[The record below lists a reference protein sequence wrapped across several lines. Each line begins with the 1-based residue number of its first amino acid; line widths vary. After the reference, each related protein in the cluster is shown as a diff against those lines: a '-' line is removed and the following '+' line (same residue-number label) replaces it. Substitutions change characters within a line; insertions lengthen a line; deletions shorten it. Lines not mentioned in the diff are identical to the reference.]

1 MANQLE
7 LNEADMESYE
17 AVVNELAEQ
26 LTEVTKIKDEL
37 AISISHLHHEKDQAI
52 RERTE
57 QWAEQKA
64 ELVSQIEHLQGA
76 ISETDMVTRISRSP
90 FTSHKQ
96 QTHGVF
102 KTTIPISNITMLSV
116 GHLSTSQPYS
126 F

>member
-37 AISISHLHHEKDQAI
+37 AVSIIQMHHEKDQAI
-52 RERTE
+52 RDKTE

-64 ELVSQIEHLQGA
+64 ELVSQITRLQES
-76 ISETDMVTRISRSP
+76 ISETDMVTRNHCFNFSFILI
-90 FTSHKQ
+90 KL
-96 QTHGVF
+96 
-102 KTTIPISNITMLSV
+102 MAYLSI
-116 GHLSTSQPYS
+116 LY
-126 F
+126 